1 MTAQTWG
8 AYSSLINVNELTEYV
23 RHQAQDLQGFDQLCN
38 APTGGALG
46 RGKGDVVQYTY
57 FPNIS
62 ASGGVLDENEE
73 MPEGSITPVKGT
85 YTISE
90 FGNSIKW
97 TGKLDELS
105 RLDTESDFM
114 KALVD
119 DMKKLGNTQAFNQ
132 FDATDWIATFN
143 STADEFRT
151 DGTAASFT
159 NVANED
165 LTLPNLRYIRK
176 QAEKRLIPTF
186 DGESY
191 MVVSGVDSIDNLT
204 SGSDVTGMLQYDSGR
219 AALNQEV
226 GRIAGCRLIKD
237 THKIAKVGGSSTG
250 AGANL
255 DKTYL
260 VGGDAVL
267 KEYALAPEIRAQDKD
282 FGRSIAIAYYF
293 MGAWIKIMDQ
303 TLHSK
308 EHIIKV
314 VSK

>member
-1 MTAQTWG
+1 MAQAWG
-8 AYSSLINVNELTEYV
+8 AYASLINVNELTEFV

-38 APTGGALG
+38 PPTGAALG
-46 RGKGDVVQYTY
+46 RGKGDTVQYTY

-62 ASGGVLDENEE
+62 NAGGALNENEE
-73 MPEGSITPVKGT
+73 IPEGSITPVKGT
-85 YTISE
+85 YVINE
-90 FGNSIKW
+90 YGNSIKW
-97 TGKLDELS
+97 TGKLEELS
-105 RLDTESDFM
+105 RLDVNSDFM
-114 KALVD
+114 KALTD
-119 DMKKLGNTQAFNQ
+119 DMKKLGNSEAFTQ
-132 FDATDWIATFN
+132 FDASSWIATFN

-151 DGTAASFT
+151 DGVAASFT

-165 LTLPNLRYIRK
+165 LTLANLRYIRK

-191 MVVSGVDSIDNLT
+191 AVVSGVDSIDNLT
-204 SGSDVTGMLQYDSGR
+204 GESTVTGMLQYDSGR

-260 VGGDAVL
+260 VGGDAVI

-293 MGAWIKIMDQ
+293 MAAWKKIYNQ
-303 TLHSK
+303 TDHSK
-308 EHIIKV
+308 EHVIRV